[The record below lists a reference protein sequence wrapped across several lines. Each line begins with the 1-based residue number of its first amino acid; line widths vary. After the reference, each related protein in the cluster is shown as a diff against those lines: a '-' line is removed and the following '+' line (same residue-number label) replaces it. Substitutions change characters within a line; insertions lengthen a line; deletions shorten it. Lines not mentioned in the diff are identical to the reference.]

1 MQVKISAREGGRTER
16 EYPIDVG
23 AFPAAM
29 RKEKDTLNRKFV
41 RRYFMGFQKWPKREP
56 LKHFFPVPNEI
67 FILGLS
73 PGEIAVYCYLLRTE
87 DRQTFQCYPSYE
99 AIGKAVGVS
108 KNTVAKY
115 VRSLEKKG
123 LIRTE
128 PTVVRSKDGRLLN
141 GNLLYTICP
150 IQAAVEAFYERQLSM
165 AGRQHIAPLN
175 QKGGETVC

>member
-1 MQVKISAREGGRTER
+1 MAEEGT
-16 EYPIDVG
+16 
-23 AFPAAM
+23 AQA
-29 RKEKDTLNRKFV
+29 L
-41 RRYFMGFQKWPKREP
+41 
-56 LKHFFPVPNEI
+56 FPVPNEI

-115 VRSLEKKG
+115 VRSLEEKG

-165 AGRQHIAPLN
+165 AGRQCMAPLN